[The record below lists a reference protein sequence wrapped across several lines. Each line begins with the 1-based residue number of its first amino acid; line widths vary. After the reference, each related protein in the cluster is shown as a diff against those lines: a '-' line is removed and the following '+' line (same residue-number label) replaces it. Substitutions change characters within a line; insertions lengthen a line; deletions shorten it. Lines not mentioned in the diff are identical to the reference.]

1 VGRNNTFDAI
11 FAMHL
16 GGEYPGKRERFP
28 VLLLHTNVLSL
39 TLMFRCVTILA
50 HGVMIV
56 YIECA
61 GRDLGVFLE
70 NLVMGI
76 LADTLK
82 RTLADIQT
90 VENSLQQS
98 TESILA
104 EIDQLITEYDQ
115 MIEDHDRANIE
126 FWEIAESL
134 E

>member
-1 VGRNNTFDAI
+1 
-11 FAMHL
+11 
-16 GGEYPGKRERFP
+16 
-28 VLLLHTNVLSL
+28 
-39 TLMFRCVTILA
+39 
-50 HGVMIV
+50 
-56 YIECA
+56 
-61 GRDLGVFLE
+61 
-70 NLVMGI
+70 MGI
-76 LADTLK
+76 LADTLR

-134 E
+134 EQ